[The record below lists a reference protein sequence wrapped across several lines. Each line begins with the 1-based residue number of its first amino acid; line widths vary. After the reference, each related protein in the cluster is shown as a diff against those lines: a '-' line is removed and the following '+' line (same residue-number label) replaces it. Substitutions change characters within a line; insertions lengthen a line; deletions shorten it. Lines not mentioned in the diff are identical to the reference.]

1 MKRFFDTSVLVA
13 IFYGDHPAHA
23 AAMQCFQ
30 EATPKT
36 AFCAA
41 HSVAELYAVMARLP
55 VRPAIAPE
63 QCMLFVSDVRE
74 RFTLVSLTGAEYLA
88 TVASAAKAGLPGGKV
103 YDALIL
109 ACAGKIGA
117 EVVYTLYTK
126 DFERIAPD
134 LAGRIQS
141 P

>member
-13 IFYGDHPAHA
+13 VFYGDHPAHEA
-23 AAMQCFQ
+23 AIQCFQ

-41 HSVAELYAVMARLP
+41 HSVAELYAVMTRLP
-55 VRPAIAPE
+55 VRPTIAPE
-63 QCMLFVSDVRE
+63 QCMLFVNDLRE
-74 RFTLVSLTGAEYLA
+74 RFTLVSLTGAEYVA
-88 TVASAAKAGLPGGKV
+88 TVASAAKAGLSGGKV

-109 ACAGKIGA
+109 ACAGKAGA
-117 EVVYTLYTK
+117 EVVYTLNAK

>member
-1 MKRFFDTSVLVA
+1 MRRFFDTSVLIAV
-13 IFYGDHPAHA
+13 FYGDHPAHQA
-23 AAMQCFQ
+23 AIQRYRDAN
-30 EATPKT
+30 PRT

-41 HSVAELYAVMARLP
+41 HSVAELYAVMTRLP

-63 QCMLFVSDVRE
+63 QCMLFVNDLRE
-74 RFTLVSLTGAEYLA
+74 RFTLVGLTGAEYVA
-88 TVASAAKAGLPGGKV
+88 TVARAAKAGLPGGKV

-109 ACAGKIGA
+109 ACAGKAGA
-117 EVVYTLYTK
+117 EVVYTLNAK

>member
-1 MKRFFDTSVLVA
+1 VRRFFDTSVLVA
-13 IFYGDHPAHA
+13 VFYGYHPAHEA
-23 AAMQCFQ
+23 AIQCYRD
-30 EATPKT
+30 ATPKT

-41 HSVAELYAVMARLP
+41 HSVAELYAVMTRLP

-63 QCMLFVSDVRE
+63 QCMLFVSDLRE
-74 RFTLVSLTGAEYLA
+74 RFTLVSLTGAEYGA
-88 TVASAAKAGLPGGKV
+88 TVASAARADLPGGKV

-109 ACAGKIGA
+109 ACAGKAGA
-117 EVVYTLYTK
+117 EVVYTLNAK
-126 DFERIAPD
+126 DFKRVAPD

>member
-13 IFYGDHPAHA
+13 VFYGDHPAHA
-23 AAMQCFQ
+23 AAIQCYRN
-30 EATPKT
+30 ATPRT

-41 HSVAELYAVMARLP
+41 HSMAELYAVMTRLP

-63 QCMLFVSDVRE
+63 QCMLFVDDVRE
-74 RFTLVSLTGAEYLA
+74 RFTLVSLTGAEYVA
-88 TVASAAKAGLPGGKV
+88 TVASAAQAGLPGGKV

-109 ACAGKIGA
+109 ACAGKTGA
-117 EVVYTLYTK
+117 EVVYTLNAK

>member
-1 MKRFFDTSVLVA
+1 VKRFFDTSVLVA
-13 IFYGDHPAHA
+13 VFYGGHPAHEA
-23 AAMQCFQ
+23 AIQCYRD
-30 EATPKT
+30 ATPRT

-41 HSVAELYAVMARLP
+41 HSVAELYAVMTRLP

-63 QCMLFVSDVRE
+63 QCMLFVNDVRE
-74 RFTLVSLTGAEYLA
+74 RFTLVSLTGAEYVA
-88 TVASAAKAGLPGGKV
+88 TVASAAKSGLPGGNV

-109 ACAGKIGA
+109 ACAGKAAA
-117 EVVYTLYTK
+117 EVVYTLHAK

>member
-1 MKRFFDTSVLVA
+1 MKRFFETSVLVA
-13 IFYGDHPAHA
+13 IFYGDHPAHEA
-23 AAMQCFQ
+23 AIRCFQ
-30 EATPKT
+30 GATPRT

-41 HSVAELYAVMARLP
+41 HSVAELYAVMTRLP
-55 VRPAIAPE
+55 IRPAISPE
-63 QCMLFVSDVRE
+63 QCMLFLDDLRE
-74 RFTLVSLTGAEYLA
+74 RLTLVHLTGAEYLA
-88 TVASAAKAGLPGGKV
+88 TAARAAKAGLPGGKI

-109 ACAGKIGA
+109 ACAGKAGVEA
-117 EVVYTLYTK
+117 VYTLNVK

>member
-1 MKRFFDTSVLVA
+1 VKLFFDTSVLVA
-13 IFYGDHPAHA
+13 VFYGDHPAHA
-23 AAMQCFQ
+23 AAIERYQD
-30 EATPKT
+30 ATPRT

-41 HSVAELYAVMARLP
+41 LSVAELYAVMTQLP

-63 QCMLFVSDVRE
+63 QCMLFVDDVRE
-74 RFTLVSLTGAEYLA
+74 RCTLVGLTGAEYVA
-88 TVASAAKAGLPGGKV
+88 TVAAAAQAGLPGGKV

-109 ACAGKIGA
+109 ACAEKAGA
-117 EVVYTLYTK
+117 EAVYTLNAR

>member
-1 MKRFFDTSVLVA
+1 MRRFFDTSVLIAV
-13 IFYGDHPAHA
+13 FYGDHPAHQA
-23 AAMQCFQ
+23 AIQRYRDAN
-30 EATPKT
+30 PKT

-41 HSVAELYAVMARLP
+41 RSVAELYAVMTRLP

-63 QCMLFVSDVRE
+63 QCMLFVNDLRE
-74 RFTLVSLTGAEYLA
+74 RFTLVGLTGAEYVA
-88 TVASAAKAGLPGGKV
+88 TVARAAKAGLPGGKV

-109 ACAGKIGA
+109 ACAGKAGA
-117 EVVYTLYTK
+117 EVVYTLNAN

>member
-1 MKRFFDTSVLVA
+1 MRRFFDTSVLIAV
-13 IFYGDHPAHA
+13 FYGDHPAHQA
-23 AAMQCFQ
+23 AIQRYRDAN
-30 EATPKT
+30 PKT

-41 HSVAELYAVMARLP
+41 HSVVELYAVMTRLP

-63 QCMLFVSDVRE
+63 QCMLFVNDLRE
-74 RFTLVSLTGAEYLA
+74 RFTLVGLTGAEYVA
-88 TVASAAKAGLPGGKV
+88 TVARAAKAGLPGGKV

-109 ACAGKIGA
+109 ACAGKAGA
-117 EVVYTLYTK
+117 EVVYTLNAN

>member
-13 IFYGDHPAHA
+13 VFYGDHPAHA
-23 AAMQCFQ
+23 AAIECFQ
-30 EATPKT
+30 DATPKT

-41 HSVAELYAVMARLP
+41 HSVAELYAVMTRLP

-63 QCMLFVSDVRE
+63 QCMLFLNDLRE
-74 RFTLVSLTGAEYLA
+74 RLTLVSLTGAEYLA
-88 TVASAAKAGLPGGKV
+88 TVASAARADLPGGKV

-109 ACAGKIGA
+109 ACGGKAGA
-117 EVVYTLYTK
+117 EVVYTLNAK
-126 DFERIAPD
+126 DLERIAPD

>member
-1 MKRFFDTSVLVA
+1 MKRFFDISVLVA
-13 IFYGDHPAHA
+13 VFYGDHPAHEA
-23 AAMQCFQ
+23 AIQCCRD
-30 EATPKT
+30 ANPRT

-41 HSVAELYAVMARLP
+41 HSVAELYAVMTRLP

-63 QCMLFVSDVRE
+63 QCMLFVDDVRE
-74 RFTLVSLTGAEYLA
+74 RCTLAGLTSAEYVA
-88 TVASAAKAGLPGGKV
+88 TVANAAKAGLAGGKI

-109 ACAGKIGA
+109 ACARKAGA
-117 EVVYTLYTK
+117 EVVYTLNAK

-134 LAGRIQS
+134 LAGRIQV

>member
-13 IFYGDHPAHA
+13 VFYGGHPAHKA
-23 AAMQCFQ
+23 AIQCYRD
-30 EATPKT
+30 ATPRT

-41 HSVAELYAVMARLP
+41 HSVAELYAVMTRLP

-63 QCMLFVSDVRE
+63 QCMLFVNDVRE
-74 RFTLVSLTGAEYLA
+74 RLTLVGLTGAQYLA
-88 TVASAAKAGLPGGKV
+88 TVASAARAGLPGGKV

-109 ACAGKIGA
+109 ACAGKAGA
-117 EVVYTLYTK
+117 EVVYTLNAK
-126 DFERIAPD
+126 DFERIAPG

>member
-13 IFYGDHPAHA
+13 VFYGGHPAHGA
-23 AAMQCFQ
+23 AIQRFQ
-30 EATPKT
+30 DATPKT

-41 HSVAELYAVMARLP
+41 HSVAELYAVMTRLP
-55 VRPAIAPE
+55 VRPAISPE
-63 QCMLFVSDVRE
+63 QCMLFLNDLRE
-74 RFTLVSLTGAEYLA
+74 RLTLVGLTGSEYAA
-88 TVASAAKAGLPGGKV
+88 TVARAAGAGLLGGKI

-109 ACAGKIGA
+109 ACAGKAGA
-117 EVVYTLYTK
+117 EVVYTLNAK